1 MKGAIDFMEEEA
13 KIIIFKSE
21 AEMPPMAA
29 TLATTLYNKTGSW
42 RYMRPLYVDKT
53 PPCNDACPAGEDIVG
68 YLGLIRQGRY
78 REGWELIM
86 QENPFPGVCGRVCPH
101 PCESQ
106 CNRIEL
112 GGAIAIHV
120 QERFLADWAYERG
133 LRDLKGL
140 KGIPSDPL
148 DPSVPSVAII
158 GSGPAGLSCA
168 YQLARKGYP
177 VTVFEAQ
184 DKPGGMMRLIPEY
197 RLPREILGYEIAAI
211 ESLGVEIRTGVRL
224 GKDLSLDDLKDYKAI
239 LLAVGQS
246 VSRKLGVSGEKAT
259 GVLHGIEFLRRLD
272 QGEKP
277 SLGSKVAVIGG
288 GNTAMDAGRS
298 ARRLGAEVSILY
310 RRSRHEMPA
319 SDEEIEE
326 ALEEGIQ
333 IEYLVAPVEVLT
345 KKGQVSGLKCT
356 KMQLGEPD
364 ESGRRRPV
372 PVSGSEYTI
381 KVDTVIPALGQVADL
396 SFLEKDIKTERE
408 YIVVDDSGATTR
420 LPIFAGGDV
429 ATGYGTVTHA
439 VGSGKRAALAID
451 HLLRGE
457 TLEGFP
463 PLDRNVHAVPRDMA
477 AIVVSFGD
485 LNLVYFEEEPRPR
498 QAQAPAKERVKDFTE
513 VNRGFDEEIAIAEAA
528 RCFSCGTCNQCDNC
542 LIFCPDLAVL
552 RDGEKPYVF
561 NYDYCKGC
569 GICFTEC
576 PRRAISFEEEIKWKK

>member
-1 MKGAIDFMEEEA
+1 MEEEA
-13 KIIIFKSE
+13 KVIIFKSE
-21 AEMPPMAA
+21 AEMPTMAA
-29 TLATTLYNKTGSW
+29 SLASTLYNKTGSW
-42 RYMRPLYVDKT
+42 RYMRPLYVDKM

-68 YLGLIRQGRY
+68 YLDLIRQGRY
-78 REGWELIM
+78 REGWELIV

-106 CNRIEL
+106 CNRTEL

-120 QERFLADWAYERG
+120 QERFLADWAYE
-133 LRDLKGL
+133 KGL
-140 KGIPSDPL
+140 KGISSVSP
-148 DPSVPSVAII
+148 DPSAPSVSVI

-177 VTVFEAQ
+177 VTVFEAL

-197 RLPREILGYEIAAI
+197 RLPREILDYEIAAI
-211 ESLGVEIRTGVRL
+211 ESLGVEIKTGVQL
-224 GKDLSLDDLKDYKAI
+224 GRDLSLDDLKDYQAI
-239 LLAVGQS
+239 FLAVGQS
-246 VSRKLGVSGEKAT
+246 ISRKLGVPGEGAI

-277 SLGSKVAVIGG
+277 PLGPRVAVIGG
-288 GNTAMDAGRS
+288 GNTAMDAARS

-326 ALEEGIQ
+326 ALEEGVQ

-345 KKGQVSGLKCT
+345 KKGKVSGLKCT
-356 KMQLGEPD
+356 RMELGEPD

-372 PVSGSEYTI
+372 PIAGSEHTI
-381 KVDTVIPALGQVADL
+381 EVDTVIPALGQVADL
-396 SFLEKDIKTERE
+396 SFLGKVVRAERGH
-408 YIVVDDSGATTR
+408 IVIDESGATAR
-420 LPIFAGGDV
+420 SPIFAGGDV

-451 HLLRGE
+451 RLLRGE
-457 TLEGFP
+457 MLEGFP
-463 PLDRNVHAVPRDMA
+463 PLDRNVHAVPKGVDPT
-477 AIVVSFGD
+477 VVGFED
-485 LNLVYFEEEPRPR
+485 LNLTYFEEEPRSR
-498 QAQAPAKERVKDFTE
+498 QAQAPAEERVKGFTE
-513 VNRGFDEEIAIAEAA
+513 VNQGFDEEGAVAEAV

>member
-1 MKGAIDFMEEEA
+1 MEEA
-13 KIIIFKSE
+13 KVIIFKSE
-21 AEMPPMAA
+21 AEMPTMAA
-29 TLATTLYNKTGSW
+29 SLANTLYNKTGSW

-78 REGWELIM
+78 REGWEFIM

-106 CNRIEL
+106 CNRTEL
-112 GGAIAIHV
+112 GEAIAIHV

-168 YQLARKGYP
+168 YQLVRKGYS

-197 RLPREILGYEIAAI
+197 RLPREILDHEIAAI
-211 ESLGVEIRTGVRL
+211 ESLGVEIRTGVQL
-224 GKDLSLDDLKDYKAI
+224 GRNLSLDDLKDYQAI
-239 LLAVGQS
+239 FLAVGQS
-246 VSRKLGVSGEKAT
+246 VSRKLGVLGEDAA

-277 SLGSKVAVIGG
+277 SLGSRVAVIGG
-288 GNTAMDAGRS
+288 GNTAIDAARS

-319 SDEEIEE
+319 IYEEIEE
-326 ALEEGIQ
+326 ALEEGVQ

-345 KKGQVSGLKCT
+345 EKGKVSGLKCT
-356 KMQLGEPD
+356 RMELGEPD
-364 ESGRRRPV
+364 ESGRRRPI
-372 PVSGSEYTI
+372 PVVGSEYI
-381 KVDTVIPALGQVADL
+381 IEVDTVIPALGQVADL
-396 SFLEKDIKTERE
+396 SFLGKDIKAERE
-408 YIVVDDSGATTR
+408 RIVIEDSGATTR
-420 LPIFAGGDV
+420 LPVFAGGDV

-439 VGSGKRAALAID
+439 VGSGKRVALAID
-451 HLLRGE
+451 RLLRGE

-463 PLDRNVHAVPRDMA
+463 PLDRNVHTVPRDMDPT
-477 AIVVSFGD
+477 VVGFED
-485 LNLVYFEEEPRPR
+485 LNLAYFEEEPRPR
-498 QAQAPAKERVKDFTE
+498 QARAPAEERVRDFTE
-513 VNRGFDEEIAIAEAA
+513 VNRGFDEEVAVTEAL

-542 LIFCPDLAVL
+542 LIFCPDVAVL
-552 RDGEKPYVF
+552 RNGDERPYVF
-561 NYDYCKGC
+561 DYDYCKGC
-569 GICFTEC
+569 GICFAEC

>member
-1 MKGAIDFMEEEA
+1 MEEEA
-13 KIIIFKSE
+13 KVIIFKSE
-21 AEMPPMAA
+21 AEMPTMAA
-29 TLATTLYNKTGSW
+29 SLASTLYNKTGSW

-53 PPCNDACPAGEDIVG
+53 PPCNEACPAGEDIVG

-78 REGWELIM
+78 REAWELIM

-106 CNRIEL
+106 CNRAEL

-133 LRDLKGL
+133 LRDLRRLMEPRGL
-140 KGIPSDPL
+140 KG
-148 DPSVPSVAII
+148 DPSAPSVAVI

-168 YQLARKGYP
+168 YHLARRGYP

-197 RLPREILGYEIAAI
+197 RLPRQVLDHEIAAI
-211 ESLGVEIRTGVRL
+211 ESLGVEIKTGLRL
-224 GKDLSLDDLKDYKAI
+224 GEDISLNNLKDYQAI
-239 LLAVGQS
+239 FLAVGQS
-246 VSRKLGVSGEKAT
+246 VSRKLGVPGEEAT

-277 SLGSKVAVIGG
+277 PLGPRVAVIGG
-288 GNTAMDAGRS
+288 GNTAVDAARS

-310 RRSRHEMPA
+310 RRSRREMPA

-326 ALEEGIQ
+326 ALEEGVK

-345 KKGQVSGLKCT
+345 EEGKVSGLKCT
-356 KMQLGEPD
+356 RMELGEPD
-364 ESGRRRPV
+364 ESGRRRPIPV
-372 PVSGSEYTI
+372 PGSEHTI
-381 KVDTVIPALGQVADL
+381 EVDTVIPALGQVADL
-396 SFLEKDIKTERE
+396 SFLGTDIQAERGR
-408 YIVVDDSGATTR
+408 IVIDDSGATTC
-420 LPIFAGGDV
+420 LPIFAGGDA

-451 HLLRGE
+451 RLLRGE
-457 TLEGFP
+457 ALEGFP
-463 PLDRNVHAVPRDMA
+463 PLDRNVQAVPRDVDSA
-477 AIVVSFGD
+477 VVRFED
-485 LNLVYFEEEPRPR
+485 LNLTYFEEEPRPR
-498 QAQAPAKERVKDFTE
+498 QAQAPAEERVKDFTE
-513 VNRGFDEEIAIAEAA
+513 VNRGFDEKVAVAEAA

-542 LIFCPDLAVL
+542 LIFCPDVAVL
-552 RDGEKPYVF
+552 RSPSGDGERPYVF